1 MPHAGIILG
10 LILEDYSKNKRDSLA
25 EKQVSWVLC
34 EPVVNVPFA
43 RQLNPWSSI
52 FLWVKVMDTP

>member
-1 MPHAGIILG
+1 MSHAGIILG

-34 EPVVNVPFA
+34 ELVVNVPFA
-43 RQLNPWSSI
+43 WHLNPWSSI
-52 FLWVKVMDTP
+52 FLWLKLKNTP

>member
-1 MPHAGIILG
+1 MPHAGIIWG

-43 RQLNPWSSI
+43 RHLNPWSSI
-52 FLWVKVMDTP
+52 SYE